1 MFLCYFF
8 GLWVHALFSSLLVR
22 VIDCLGRFVPEMT
35 YYLSSGTLNL
45 SKLKPK
51 LSNSATKKINF
62 RSGVTP
68 WRLSPGAVPAS
79 DATVQSSVI
88 LAVYDAD
95 VAIVGVL

>member
-1 MFLCYFF
+1 MCYFF
-8 GLWVHALFSSLLVR
+8 GLWVHALFSLLPVR
-22 VIDCLGRFVPEMT
+22 VIDCLGRFVSEMT

-45 SKLKPK
+45 TKLILR

-68 WRLSPGAVPAS
+68 PSWRLSPGAVPPS
-79 DATVQSSVI
+79 DATVQSTVI
-88 LAVYDAD
+88 LAVYVAD